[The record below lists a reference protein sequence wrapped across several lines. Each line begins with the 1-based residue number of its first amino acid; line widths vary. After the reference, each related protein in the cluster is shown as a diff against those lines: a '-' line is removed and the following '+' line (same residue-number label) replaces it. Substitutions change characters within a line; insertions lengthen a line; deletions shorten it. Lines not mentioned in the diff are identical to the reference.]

1 MLFCLGVFVFK
12 VSCCSFNKVV
22 FFFCFLC
29 KKYVYKVVVCG
40 EVIEVFVCLIVFLL
54 GCVVFIDMLN
64 VVKLM

>member
-12 VSCCSFNKVV
+12 VSCWSFNKVV